1 MFILDRDLLPL
12 EPLLFRDVAWASQRP
27 VSGIADIAGTTLTA
41 TLQDSSFTSAGVEPG
56 FVLVL
61 EGAAYE
67 VIAVHGH
74 DEVEISQPRPTPESP
89 ALPPPPATGRPFQVI
104 TFRPQIAAAHAQLLT
119 MLGLAEGSPG
129 APAITNPGE
138 LRRPEALLALSMIY
152 GAASVLSGKGSPLA
166 QRAAHYRR
174 LFARERHTWRALL
187 DLDGD
192 GLPDATRRLNILQ
205 LVRA

>member
-27 VSGIADIAGTTLTA
+27 VSGIADVAGTTLTA

-61 EGAAYE
+61 EGAAFE
-67 VIAVHGH
+67 IVAVHGH
-74 DEVEISQPRPTPESP
+74 DEVEISQPRPSPQSP

-104 TFRPQIAAAHAQLLT
+104 TFRPQIAAAHAQLLA
-119 MLGLAEGSPG
+119 MLGLADGSPG
-129 APAITNPGE
+129 DITNPEE

-152 GAASVLSGKGSPLA
+152 GAASVLSGEGSPLA
-166 QRAAHYRR
+166 QRGAHYRR
-174 LFARERHTWRALL
+174 LFARERHARRALL

-192 GLPDATRRLNILQ
+192 GLPDATRRLDILR
-205 LVRA
+205 LVRV